1 MILIISGEGSGG
13 FKNDANHCLVK
24 FLVNDENKIDPK
36 SIQGDFNMQL
46 VKSDSGIYLFINF
59 LSGSQKS
66 FAFAFNI
73 DQVRFVSCGYIL
85 LGNSKKCRNKEF
97 KEYKDLSESEQ
108 KRYLRL
114 SAGMENITHAD
125 ALSSGDI
132 QVSGKIKRFLENG
145 FKKTL
150 LIDYPVQ
157 FDCKTEV
164 LNSCLESYK
173 YNFLPYLNIPF
184 SEDSKGNIPSLN
196 CFLRK
201 TKVTSFVV
209 DNYNLNSL
217 SNGVWL
223 NDAIVNFYLF
233 WLTKTNDKVFALD
246 PIWNAKGMTTT
257 KAAARRLKGW
267 GINLFK
273 FPVLLSSYVK
283 DYHWRTIAVVNHRQH
298 IFPIDKSK
306 STKCCFILMDS
317 LFDTSSHGKTKRS
330 KFGVVKEHIS
340 YLSEILILHAK
351 DVVPEEK
358 EKDLI
363 PFDRFRS
370 EVDQICFK
378 GESILYIK
386 SIISIISCVN

>member
-145 FKKTL
+145 YKRTK
-150 LIDYPVQ
+150 LINYPEQ

-173 YNFLPYLNIPF
+173 YNFLPYLDIPF
-184 SEDSKGNIPSLN
+184 SEDLKGNIPSLN

-201 TKVTSFVV
+201 TKVAHFVV

-217 SNGVWL
+217 SDGAWL

-233 WLTKTNDKVFALD
+233 WLTKTNDKDFAMD
-246 PIWNAKGMTTT
+246 PLWNKEGMTTIIQV
-257 KAAARRLKGW
+257 KRKLKQK
-267 GINLFK
+267 GINL
-273 FPVLLSSYVK
+273 
-283 DYHWRTIAVVNHRQH
+283 
-298 IFPIDKSK
+298 
-306 STKCCFILMDS
+306 
-317 LFDTSSHGKTKRS
+317 
-330 KFGVVKEHIS
+330 
-340 YLSEILILHAK
+340 
-351 DVVPEEK
+351 
-358 EKDLI
+358 
-363 PFDRFRS
+363 
-370 EVDQICFK
+370 
-378 GESILYIK
+378 SI
-386 SIISIISCVN
+386 